1 MSKSQI
7 LSNILHP
14 IEFSYDYTEVPA
26 GYSTFSIAYLI
37 YSTSHWP
44 TLDSRVCRPHGGRW
58 MITKFIPK
66 DLKIGGQRCGYPKH
80 RKEAIDF
87 PTPPIEA
94 GVPEKRDQYET
105 GRRRYYPKGRQ
116 KKSAPMMKE
125 NEEPNTKAE
134 EIARQM

>member
-1 MSKSQI
+1 
-7 LSNILHP
+7 
-14 IEFSYDYTEVPA
+14 
-26 GYSTFSIAYLI
+26 
-37 YSTSHWP
+37 
-44 TLDSRVCRPHGGRW
+44 